1 MNLKFKNKKI
11 TGILT
16 ILPEKEIKFEEEID
30 NYEFSHK
37 QSMKLKLVMGFNK
50 RRVVNEGTTISDLC
64 VFGLNYLFEQKLLNK
79 EDIDA
84 LILVTQSPDHFMP
97 ATSHIIHGR
106 LGLKQDI
113 YLDDITQGCAGYSFG
128 LNKAFMLLEQE
139 EIKKVVVLN
148 ADIMSTKVSVKD
160 RSSGPLTGDGAA
172 ITIVENDTSGNII
185 YGTVK
190 AEGAGADALIIPAG
204 GFRLPSNEETGKLIK
219 DKAGNYKALD
229 HIDMKGDE
237 VFNFVQ
243 REVPPM
249 VDSLLEKAGVKK
261 EEVDYFMFHQ
271 PNKFMVKQLSNVMDL
286 PEEKMPNNLV
296 ENFGNSA
303 SVTIPALIS
312 LNLSDK
318 IKKESFLV
326 CLSGFG
332 NGLSWSSLLMKIGN
346 LNFCEI
352 IDYKN

>member
-11 TGILT
+11 TGILAV
-16 ILPEKEIKFEEEID
+16 LPDKEIKFEDEMD
-30 NYEFSHK
+30 NYEFTRR

-50 RRVVNEGTTISDLC
+50 RRVVNQGTTISDLC
-64 VFGLNYLFEQKLLNK
+64 VFGLNHLFDKKLLNK

-97 ATSHIIHGR
+97 ATSHIIHGK

-113 YLDDITQGCAGYSFG
+113 YCTDINQGCAGYSYG
-128 LNKAFMLLEQE
+128 LNHAFMLLEQD
-139 EIKKVVVLN
+139 EINKVVVLN
-148 ADIMSTKVSVKD
+148 ADILSTKVSIKD

-172 ITIVENDTSGNII
+172 ITIVENDPKGKTI
-185 YGTVK
+185 YGAVK
-190 AEGAGADALIIPAG
+190 SDGSGAEVLIIPAG
-204 GFRLPSNEETGKLIK
+204 AFKMPSSLETAKLVK

-249 VDSLLEKAGVKK
+249 IDTLLEKAGKTK
-261 EEVDYFMFHQ
+261 EDVDYYMFHQ
-271 PNKFMVKQLSNVMDL
+271 PNKFMVKQLSNLMGL
-286 PEEKMPNNLV
+286 TEEKMPNNLV
-296 ENFGNSA
+296 ENFGNTA
-303 SVTIPALIS
+303 SVTIPTLIS
-312 LNLSDK
+312 FNLGERLK
-318 IKKESFLV
+318 NESFLI

-332 NGLSWSSLLMKIGN
+332 NGLSWSSLLLEMGN
-346 LNFCEI
+346 LDFCETI
-352 IDYKN
+352 EYDN